1 MILKPSWKKIKRYGA
16 CCFIAVSIALA
27 GCSEP
32 EFTVDFSSVGAM
44 ESTFDRLEASSVPDE
59 KGIAFAQAFPYLI
72 NKYSSDFQVT
82 RSAYQGY
89 PRMQENLHGKT
100 IDEIILIAADFQNN
114 PRIYGEVPK
123 YLDHYLDKVRRD
135 LDMSQRASF
144 NDALDVI
151 STVLTAELRA
161 EGLKEHEINA
171 QIAYFLH
178 GRTAEEISRISPK
191 YYAKRGVAE

>member
-1 MILKPSWKKIKRYGA
+1 MIVKPSWKKTKRYGA
-16 CCFIAVSIALA
+16 IGFIAVSIALA

-32 EFTVDFSSVGAM
+32 KFTVDFSSVEAM
-44 ESTFDRLEASSVPDE
+44 ENTFDRLEASSVPDE
-59 KGIAFAQAFPYLI
+59 KGIAFAQAFSYLI

-100 IDEIILIAADFQNN
+100 IDEIVSLAADLQNN

-144 NDALDVI
+144 DDALEVM
-151 STVLTAELRA
+151 STILTAELRG
-161 EGLKEHEINA
+161 EGLKEHEVNA

-178 GRTAEEISRISPK
+178 GRTAEEIGRISPE
-191 YYAKRGVAE
+191 YYAKRGAAE